1 MLCCVAKHQK
11 KKRRIIMCFPT
22 PSSQSSLEK
31 TLLWLQLPLQNKSRI
46 LTAAPTSDPSCSQ
59 LFLFLADSPLRPQ
72 NGVAEHSAGR
82 ILQQRLPVAAVLLSS
97 PRALTTPGKPS
108 RGMTENDIPMA
119 LSKDT
124 FHLSQHH
131 CSIWTASDFPNSC
144 LKFNASSLGSI
155 CFLPNS

>member
-59 LFLFLADSPLRPQ
+59 LFLTLGWFSPKATEWGRWAQ
-72 NGVAEHSAGR
+72 CWENSATKAACRRCASVLPKGPDYR
-82 ILQQRLPVAAVLLSS
+82 KAQQRND
-97 PRALTTPGKPS
+97 GKWHS
-108 RGMTENDIPMA
+108 HGSVQRH
-119 LSKDT
+119 